1 MDELRPIQASL
12 LDEIEEEV
20 TESLALVDPTFKPL
34 ADRIVSDL
42 EIPQP
47 RNAAEASRQYFG
59 IVQALDLM
67 S

>member
-1 MDELRPIQASL
+1 MDELCPIQASL

-34 ADRIVSDL
+34 AFRIVSDL

-47 RNAAEASRQYFG
+47 RNAG
-59 IVQALDLM
+59 
-67 S
+67 